1 MGKVRYY
8 NLEINKGKLISKD
21 VDQKPHLNQ
30 SYGTSRMFLVSAL
43 YTNKQ
48 LFYIPVWNIFEE
60 YEVEE
65 KENFYFHKNMD
76 SI

>member
-43 YTNKQ
+43 YTVYSADPWYQ
-48 LFYIPVWNIFEE
+48 
-60 YEVEE
+60 
-65 KENFYFHKNMD
+65 
-76 SI
+76 